1 MGALAATLICAYTIA
16 KVLRDALFIVEFGA
30 LSLPYAYIG
39 VALASVG
46 FVWLEGV
53 VVARF
58 TRAGVTRWNQ
68 YAAIGF
74 GALAALCLPLSRHW
88 TIVWFYLWTG
98 SQAMMLLPHF
108 WGLALD
114 AWDSR
119 RARTVF
125 PLLAGCGLIGG
136 LAGGAFSAW
145 SAPVLQ
151 QVGLMWVMVA
161 LLGVAHVLSLTVER
175 DRARR
180 PRP

>member
-1 MGALAATLICAYTIA
+1 MGALVATLMCAYTIA
-16 KVLRDALFIVEFGA
+16 KVLRDALFIAEFGA
-30 LSLPYAYIG
+30 LSLPYTYIG

-53 VVARF
+53 VARRF
-58 TRAGVTRWNQ
+58 TRVRATRLNQ

-74 GALAALCLPLSRHW
+74 GALAATLLPLSRHW
-88 TIVWFYLWTG
+88 TVVWFYLWTG

-108 WGLALD
+108 WGVALD

-119 RARTVF
+119 RARHIF

-145 SAPVLQ
+145 STPLVQ
-151 QVGLMWVMVA
+151 RVGLMWVMAA
-161 LLGVAHVLSLTVER
+161 LLAVAH
-175 DRARR
+175 
-180 PRP
+180 